1 MEQDQRHDVID
12 LTNLTDS
19 FSHPSSNQQ
28 QASSNADVI
37 ELDRDSDDS
46 IFDRDLSSDGEYVDI
61 YKNPKQR
68 VAKLKATIKRKFREY
83 DQRMERLEK
92 LKREQIKQKEEKEK
106 ERLKKIKQTV
116 REKCRAMRK
125 KRDKCAVCNSIPKE
139 TTFGTCPI
147 CLDELGDEPMASTI
161 CGHVFCIDCIHKYL
175 KHEPKCPTCRKDLKG
190 SKVYHP
196 LYLSQG
202 T

>member
-1 MEQDQRHDVID
+1 MEEMI
-12 LTNLTDS
+12 NL
-19 FSHPSSNQQ
+19 
-28 QASSNADVI
+28 
-37 ELDRDSDDS
+37 
-46 IFDRDLSSDGEYVDI
+46 DI

-125 KRDKCAVCNSIPKE
+125 KRDKVSE
-139 TTFGTCPI
+139 
-147 CLDELGDEPMASTI
+147 S
-161 CGHVFCIDCIHKYL
+161 
-175 KHEPKCPTCRKDLKG
+175 
-190 SKVYHP
+190 
-196 LYLSQG
+196 
-202 T
+202 